1 MFRHVRGWLAAFLC
15 FAFFVGLAVLP
26 QALHPNG
33 KPPWVSAAQAAAPVD
48 LATTPASLPALT
60 LSPVASPVR
69 PGDPPA
75 SPPVNFG
82 EVFNATTNTR
92 IDMAGL
98 VAGEDQRL
106 RTLLHHSTRILT
118 PAVVPTAGALPTLVL
133 PLRPNAYTLNDLRA
147 VGAVVPTSQP
157 GVMMLV
163 DSVLVGSGAK
173 LTLGGQGL
181 SKLLM
186 SSSTQGFTS
195 LVTWGGTMT
204 LAGDSADSPFTI
216 MGWDQGRGQP
226 AQNHGYGRPYIRAIG
241 GGLNLTN
248 VRASNLGFWSG
259 RTGGVAWT
267 GVNRRPSSGS
277 AVSSTFTG
285 DTYGAFVSR
294 ASGVVFKNDL
304 FESNELD
311 GVRLHRGALNVKVT
325 GSAAARNGANG
336 FDISRGATGDVLSG
350 DLAMHNAGN
359 GYLINGQ
366 PLVSGASP
374 SGDQT
379 TASVGTMVDGSTAD
393 ANLRSGILIEG
404 GDGTVIKSSVV
415 RSDVT
420 TAIAVRAGA
429 TNTLLSGNDVQSGGR
444 VALSIG
450 PAVTGTTVTG
460 NTLLQARIGI
470 LVRNSPGVRLI
481 GNHIGGMSVFGISV
495 RGTSPGVVG
504 NDNVIAG
511 RGFQPIDVRAG
522 APAPVL
528 RTTDVK
534 GWLHRSQLTALGY
547 LRYHPLLA
555 SWLIILTL
563 VTLCIVATRLR
574 RRPAMPY
581 EHTTA
586 WDAHEETMRTLVS
599 GLATPSRAAEPAGQP
614 AGNAAFANRGS
625 LRTQLAYDLAGL
637 VQDIGNP
644 EA

>member
-1 MFRHVRGWLAAFLC
+1 MFRHFRGWLAAFLC

-48 LATTPASLPALT
+48 LAITPASLPALA
-60 LSPVASPVR
+60 LSPEATPVR

-75 SPPVNFG
+75 SPPVNTG
-82 EVFNATTNTR
+82 AIFNATTNTR

-118 PAVVPTAGALPTLVL
+118 PAVVPTAGALSTLVL

-147 VGAVVPTSQP
+147 AGAVVPTSQP

-186 SSSTQGFTS
+186 SSSSQGFTS

-204 LAGDSADSPFTI
+204 LAGDSPESPFTI
-216 MGWDQGRGQP
+216 TGWDQGRGQP
-226 AQNHGYGRPYIRAIG
+226 AENHGYGRPYIRAIG
-241 GGLNLTN
+241 GALNLTN

-277 AVSSTFTG
+277 AVSSTFTA

-294 ASGVVFKNDL
+294 ASGVTFKNDL

-311 GVRLHRGALNVKVT
+311 GLRLHRGALNVKVT

-336 FDISRGATGDVLSG
+336 FDISRGATGDVLTG
-350 DLAMHNAGN
+350 DLAVHNAGN

-366 PLVSGASP
+366 PLVHGASP

-379 TASVGTMVDGSTAD
+379 TASVGTMVDGSSAD
-393 ANLRSGILIEG
+393 GNLRSGILIEG
-404 GDGTVIKSSVV
+404 GDGTVIRNSTV
-415 RSDVT
+415 RSDL

-429 TNTLLSGNDVQSGGR
+429 TDTTLSGNDVQSGGR
-444 VALSIG
+444 VAVSIG
-450 PAVTGTTVTG
+450 PAVSGTTVSG
-460 NTLLQARIGI
+460 NTLLQARIGV

-495 RGTSPGVVG
+495 RGSSPGVVG
-504 NDNVIAG
+504 NDNVISG
-511 RGFQPIDVRAG
+511 RGFQPIDVRGG

-574 RRPAMPY
+574 PRPAMPY

-586 WDAHEETMRTLVS
+586 WDAHEETMRTLAS
-599 GLATPSRAAEPAGQP
+599 THAIPSRAAEPAGQP
-614 AGNAAFANRGS
+614 AGEAAYANGGS
-625 LRTQLAYDLAGL
+625 LRAHLAHDMAGL
-637 VQDIGNP
+637 AQAVADP

>member
-1 MFRHVRGWLAAFLC
+1 MFRHFRGWLAAFLC

-60 LSPVASPVR
+60 LSPVATPVK

-75 SPPVNFG
+75 SPPVNTG

-118 PAVVPTAGALPTLVL
+118 PAVIPTAGSLPTLVL
-133 PLRPNAYTLNDLRA
+133 PLRPNPYTLNDLRA

-163 DSVLVGSGAK
+163 DSVLVGSGAR

-181 SKLLM
+181 STLLM
-186 SSSTQGFTS
+186 STSSQGFTS

-204 LAGDSADSPFTI
+204 LAGDSVDSPLTI
-216 MGWDQGRGQP
+216 TGWDQGRGQ
-226 AQNHGYGRPYIRAIG
+226 AAENRGYGRPYIRAIG
-241 GGLNLTN
+241 GKLDVTN
-248 VRASNLGFWSG
+248 VRASHLGFWSG

-285 DTYGAFVSR
+285 DTYGAFVAR
-294 ASGVVFKNDL
+294 ATGVVFKNDL

-311 GVRLHRGALNVKVT
+311 GLRLHRGALNVKVT

-336 FDISRGATGDVLSG
+336 FDISRGATGDVLNG
-350 DLAMHNAGN
+350 DLAVHNAGN
-359 GYLINGQ
+359 GFLINGQ
-366 PLVSGASP
+366 PLVHGASP

-379 TASVGTMVDGSTAD
+379 AASVGSMVDGSTAD

-415 RSDVT
+415 RSDL

-429 TNTLLSGNDVQSGGR
+429 TNTTLSGNDVQSGGR
-444 VALSIG
+444 VAVSIG

-460 NTLLQARIGI
+460 NTLVQARIGVV
-470 LVRNSPGVRLI
+470 VRNSPGVRLI
-481 GNHIGGMSVFGISV
+481 GNRIAGMSVFGISV
-495 RGTSPGVVG
+495 RGSSPGVVG
-504 NDNVIAG
+504 NDNVISG

-528 RTTDVK
+528 RTTDTR
-534 GWLHRSQLTALGY
+534 GWFHRSQLTALGY

-563 VTLCIVATRLR
+563 VTLCIVATRLK

-599 GLATPSRAAEPAGQP
+599 ALAIPSRAAEPAGQP
-614 AGNAAFANRGS
+614 AGNAASANGGS
-625 LRTQLAYDLAGL
+625 LRTQLARDMAGL
-637 VQDIGNP
+637 AQAIANP